1 GIFLNGTPIINHFFK
16 VKKQGYLM
24 ILWGKLSESSSHAF
38 LNLLCHHGLAG
49 RFSLFSPLDIAN
61 IPRSFPF
68 HFPLEAI

>member
-1 GIFLNGTPIINHFFK
+1 
-16 VKKQGYLM
+16 M
-24 ILWGKLSESSSHAF
+24 ILGEAVRILFSCFF